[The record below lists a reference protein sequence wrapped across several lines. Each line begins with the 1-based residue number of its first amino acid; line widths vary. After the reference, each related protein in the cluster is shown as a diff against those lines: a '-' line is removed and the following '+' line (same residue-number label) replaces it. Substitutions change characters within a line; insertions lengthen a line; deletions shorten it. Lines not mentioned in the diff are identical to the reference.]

1 MGTAVTNI
9 RKVAL
14 TVLSGVTTS
23 RVADGPGDPRDERRP
38 RALGFRRRS
47 GRPEPATPRL
57 ATTALLVTLV
67 LFGGCGVGT
76 VGATGFAFATIMRDL
91 PRAADL
97 SAKPMSQVTRL
108 YDRTG
113 TQLIYEFYDER
124 RIFVPI
130 TEVAPV
136 MVKAT
141 LAAEDVNFYA
151 HPGFDVRGIAR
162 AILNDLMRRR
172 SGGGGTVG
180 GSTITQ
186 QIVKRVL
193 LTDEQTY
200 TRKLRELVLAVQ
212 VERIYSKD
220 EVLELYLN
228 QVFYGNQSYGIEA
241 AAQSYFGKRASD
253 LDLAEASILAGLV
266 QAPSEY
272 DPARNPRAALARQD
286 EVLDVMVRHG
296 LATQLEADAARTE
309 AGRFEYQRLQSRII
323 VPHFS
328 FFAREQLVRR
338 VDPEALRQGLRV
350 VTTIDLGMQDTAQ
363 GIVTR
368 RVEALRRQ
376 QVNNGAL
383 VAIDPRT
390 GEILAMVGSADFE
403 DPKIDG
409 QVNVATS
416 LRQPGSSF
424 KPIAWAALFASRKF
438 VPSSTVLDEELIRP
452 DPGSP
457 TGKYQPT
464 NYDGKFH
471 GTVSLRSALANSYNI
486 PAILVQE
493 TIGTKEL
500 VRVARA
506 LGVTTPLPEVQSL
519 VLGAGTV
526 RLLDMT
532 GAYATLANNGSR
544 RDPTPFLQIT
554 DASGRVLYDSSTAP
568 ATEAIPADA
577 AYMVTSILSDNRA
590 RYPLFGT
597 VLDLSGGRLAAVKT
611 GTTND
616 YKDSLTIGY
625 VPSLAVGAWVGNTDA
640 RPMLQ
645 VAGSLGA
652 GSIWKEAMDSF
663 LKGRPNQTF
672 PQPSGV
678 IRANVC
684 GATDLAFAGAPAP
697 QCGIAGAGP
706 VRTPKPTPAL
716 PPS

>member
-1 MGTAVTNI
+1 MTIMRASEAV
-9 RKVAL
+9 
-14 TVLSGVTTS
+14 SE
-23 RVADGPGDPRDERRP
+23 PREDRRA
-38 RALGFRRRS
+38 RALGIRRRV
-47 GRPEPATPRL
+47 GRPHPALPRF
-57 ATTALLVTLV
+57 ATLV
-67 LFGGCGVGT
+67 LIVSVFLFGGCGLGT
-76 VGATGFAFATIMRDL
+76 IGATTFTYATVMRDL

-97 SAKPMSQVTRL
+97 SARPLSQVTRL

-124 RIFVPI
+124 RIFVPV
-130 TEVAPV
+130 TEVAPI
-136 MVKAT
+136 MRKAT
-141 LAAEDVNFYA
+141 LAAEDVNFYT
-151 HPGFDVRGIAR
+151 HPGFDVRGLAR
-162 AILNDLMRRR
+162 AIINDLVRRR
-172 SGGGGTVG
+172 TGGGGAVG

-193 LTDEQTY
+193 LSDEQTY
-200 TRKLRELVLAVQ
+200 IRKLRELILAVQ

-241 AAQSYFGKRASD
+241 AALSYFGKHASE
-253 LDLAEASILAGLV
+253 LDLAESTILAGLV

-286 EVLDVMVRHG
+286 EVLDVMVRYG
-296 LATQLEADAARTE
+296 MVTRSEADAARAE
-309 AGRFEYQRLQSRII
+309 AEGFEYQRLQSRIS

-328 FFAREQLVRR
+328 FFAREELVRR
-338 VDPEALRQGLRV
+338 IDPEALRQGLRV
-350 VTTIDLGMQDTAQ
+350 ITTIDLGMQDTAQ

-368 RVEALRRQ
+368 RVENLRRQ

-383 VAIDPRT
+383 VAIAPRT
-390 GEILAMVGSADFE
+390 GEILAMVGSADF
-403 DPKIDG
+403 DDLKIDG

-424 KPIAWAALFASRKF
+424 KPLAWAALFATRKY
-438 VPSSTVLDEELIRP
+438 VPSTTVLDEELIRP

-457 TGKYQPT
+457 SGKYQPM

-471 GTVSLRSALANSYNI
+471 GTVTLRSALANSYNI

-500 VRVARA
+500 MRIAKA
-506 LGVTTPLPEVQSL
+506 LGVGTALPEVQSL

-532 GAYATLANNGSR
+532 GAYATIANGGIR
-544 RDPTPFLQIT
+544 HEPTPFLQIV
-554 DASGRVLYDSSTAP
+554 DGNGRVLFDATTAP
-568 ATEAIPADA
+568 TTEAISPDA

-590 RYPLFGT
+590 RYPMFGT

-652 GSIWKEAMDSF
+652 GTIWKESMEAF
-663 LKGRPNQTF
+663 LKGRPNETF
-672 PQPSGV
+672 AQPPGV
-678 IRANVC
+678 IRADVC
-684 GATDLAFAGAPAP
+684 GATDLAFTATPAP

-706 VRTPKPTPAL
+706 VRTPRPTPIL

>member
-1 MGTAVTNI
+1 MRTQHAHGA
-9 RKVAL
+9 
-14 TVLSGVTTS
+14 
-23 RVADGPGDPRDERRP
+23 RVESHDEHRP
-38 RALGFRRRS
+38 RALGIRRRTARQ
-47 GRPEPATPRL
+47 GPNPPRFAAL
-57 ATTALLVTLV
+57 AVVASLL

-76 VGATGFAFATIMRDL
+76 VGGAGFAYATIMRDL

-97 SAKPMSQVTRL
+97 SARPMSQVTRL
-108 YDRTG
+108 YDRSG

-130 TEVAPV
+130 ADVSPV
-136 MVKAT
+136 MIKAT
-141 LAAEDVNFYA
+141 LAAEDVNFYD
-151 HPGFDVRGIAR
+151 HPGFDIRGIAR
-162 AILNDLMRRR
+162 AVVNDLVRRR
-172 SGGGGTVG
+172 TGGGGAVG

-200 TRKLRELVLAVQ
+200 SRKLRELILAVQ

-228 QVFYGNQSYGIEA
+228 QVFYGNQSYGVEA
-241 AAQSYFGKRASD
+241 AALSYFGKHANE
-253 LDLAEASILAGLV
+253 LDLAEATILAGLV

-272 DPARNPRAALARQD
+272 DPARNPSAALARQD
-286 EVLDVMVRHG
+286 EVLEVMVRHG
-296 LATQLEADAARTE
+296 LATRSEADDARTE
-309 AGRFEYQRLQSRII
+309 AERFEYQRLQSRIV

-328 FFAREQLVRR
+328 FFAREQLLRLI
-338 VDPEALRQGLRV
+338 DPEVLRQGLRV
-350 VTTIDLGMQDTAQ
+350 ITTIDLSMQDMAQ
-363 GIVTR
+363 GIVSR
-368 RVEALRRQ
+368 RVETLRKQ

-383 VAIDPRT
+383 VAVNPRT
-390 GEILAMVGSADFE
+390 GEILAMVGSADFD

-409 QVNVATS
+409 QVNVATA

-424 KPIAWAALFASRKF
+424 KPLAWAALFATRKY
-438 VPSSTVLDEELIRP
+438 VPSTTVLDEELTRP
-452 DPGSP
+452 DLGSP
-457 TGKYQPT
+457 SGKYQPM

-471 GTVSLRSALANSYNI
+471 GTVTLRSALANSYNI

-500 VRVARA
+500 VRVAKA
-506 LGVTTPLPEVQSL
+506 LGVGTALPEVQSL

-532 GAYATLANNGSR
+532 GAYATIANGGVR
-544 RDPTPFLQIT
+544 REPTPFLQIV
-554 DASGRVLYDSSTAP
+554 DSGGRILYDA
-568 ATEAIPADA
+568 ATTQGAEAIPSDA
-577 AYMVTSILSDNRA
+577 AFMVTSILSDNRA
-590 RYPLFGT
+590 RYPMFGT
-597 VLDLSGGRLAAVKT
+597 VLDLPGGRVAAVKT

-652 GSIWKEAMDSF
+652 GTIWKEAMDAF
-663 LKGRPNQTF
+663 LKGRPNEQF
-672 PQPSGV
+672 VQPSGV
-678 IRANVC
+678 VRANVC
-684 GATDLAFAGAPAP
+684 GATDLAFSASPAP

-706 VRTPKPTPAL
+706 VRTPRPTPVL

>member
-1 MGTAVTNI
+1 MNTVRGNEDPS
-9 RKVAL
+9 KV
-14 TVLSGVTTS
+14 GH
-23 RVADGPGDPRDERRP
+23 ERRS
-38 RALGFRRRS
+38 RALAVRRRTV
-47 GRPEPATPRL
+47 RPDPSPPRFATI
-57 ATTALLVTLV
+57 ALLASLL
-67 LFGGCGVGT
+67 LFAGCGAGT
-76 VGATGFAFATIMRDL
+76 VGATSFAYATIMRDL
-91 PRAADL
+91 PRASDL
-97 SAKPMSQVTRL
+97 SARPMSQVTRL

-113 TQLIYEFYDER
+113 TQLLYEFYDER
-124 RIFVPI
+124 RIFVPLA
-130 TEVAPV
+130 EVAPV
-136 MVKAT
+136 MRKAT
-141 LAAEDVNFYA
+141 LAAEDVNFYE

-162 AILNDLMRRR
+162 AIINDLMRRR
-172 SGGGGTVG
+172 SGGGGAVG

-193 LTDEQTY
+193 LSDEQTY

-212 VERIYSKD
+212 VERIYSKE

-241 AAQSYFGKRASD
+241 AALSYFGKHASE
-253 LDLAEASILAGLV
+253 LTLAEATILAGLV

-272 DPARNPRAALARQD
+272 DPAHNPRAALARQD

-296 LATQLEADAARTE
+296 MATRAEADAARAE
-309 AGRFEYQRLQSRII
+309 AERFEYQRLQSRIM

-328 FFAREQLVRR
+328 FFAREELARR

-350 VTTIDLGMQDTAQ
+350 ITTIDLGMQDTAQ
-363 GIVTR
+363 GIVAR
-368 RVEALRRQ
+368 RVEALRKQ

-390 GEILAMVGSADFE
+390 GEILAMVGSADWG
-403 DPKIDG
+403 DPAIDG
-409 QVNVATS
+409 QVNVATA

-424 KPIAWAALFASRKF
+424 KPLAWAGLFATGKY
-438 VPSSTVLDEELIRP
+438 VPSTTVLDEELTRP

-457 TGKYQPT
+457 SGVYHPM

-471 GTVSLRSALANSYNI
+471 GTVTLRSALANSYNI
-486 PAILVQE
+486 PAVLVQE

-500 VRVARA
+500 VRIAHA
-506 LGVTTPLPEVQSL
+506 LGVGTALPEVQSL

-532 GAYATLANNGSR
+532 GAYATLANGGLR
-544 RDPTPFLQIT
+544 REPTPFLQIT
-554 DASGRVLYDSSTAP
+554 DSSGRVLYDAAAAASAQT
-568 ATEAIPADA
+568 TEEVSPEA

-590 RYPLFGT
+590 RYPMFGT
-597 VLDLSGGRLAAVKT
+597 VLDLSGGRLGAVKT

-616 YKDSLTIGY
+616 YRDSLTIGY
-625 VPSLAVGAWVGNTDA
+625 VPSLVVGAWVGNTDA
-640 RPMLQ
+640 RPMQQ

-652 GSIWKEAMDSF
+652 GTIWKESMEAF
-663 LKGRPNQTF
+663 LKGHPNEPF

-678 IRANVC
+678 VRANVC
-684 GATDLAFAGAPAP
+684 GASDFAFAKLPPP

-706 VRTPKPTPAL
+706 VRTPRPTPIL

>member
-1 MGTAVTNI
+1 
-9 RKVAL
+9 
-14 TVLSGVTTS
+14 
-23 RVADGPGDPRDERRP
+23 
-38 RALGFRRRS
+38 
-47 GRPEPATPRL
+47 
-57 ATTALLVTLV
+57 
-67 LFGGCGVGT
+67 
-76 VGATGFAFATIMRDL
+76 
-91 PRAADL
+91 
-97 SAKPMSQVTRL
+97 MSQVTRL
-108 YDRTG
+108 YDRSG
-113 TQLIYEFYDER
+113 TQLLYEFYDER
-124 RIFVPI
+124 RIFVRLSD
-130 TEVAPV
+130 VAPV
-136 MVKAT
+136 MIKAT

-151 HPGFDVRGIAR
+151 HPGFDIRGIAR
-162 AILNDLMRRR
+162 AILNDFTRRR
-172 SGGGGTVG
+172 AGGGGAGGAVG

-200 TRKLRELVLAVQ
+200 ARKLRELVLAIQ

-241 AAQSYFGKRASD
+241 AALSYFGKHASD
-253 LDLAEASILAGLV
+253 LGLAEATILAGLV

-272 DPARNPRAALARQD
+272 DPARNPRAALARQE
-286 EVLDVMVRHG
+286 EVLNVMVRHG
-296 LATQLEADAARTE
+296 LATRIESTAARAE
-309 AGRFEYQRLQSRII
+309 AERFDYQRLQTRIV

-328 FFAREQLVRR
+328 FFARDQLVRR
-338 VDPEALRQGLRV
+338 IDPEALRRGLRV
-350 VTTIDLGMQDTAQ
+350 ITTIDLGMQDTAQ
-363 GIVTR
+363 GIVAR
-368 RVEALRRQ
+368 RVENLRKQ

-383 VAIDPRT
+383 VAVDPRT

-424 KPIAWAALFASRKF
+424 KPLAWAALFATRKY
-438 VPSSTVLDEELIRP
+438 VPSTTVLDEELTRP

-457 TGKYQPT
+457 SGKYQPR

-471 GTVSLRSALANSYNI
+471 GTVTLRSALANSYNI

-493 TIGTKEL
+493 TVGTKEL
-500 VRVARA
+500 VRVAKA
-506 LGVTTPLPEVQSL
+506 LGVSTSLPEVQSL

-526 RLLDMT
+526 RLLDMS
-532 GAYATLANNGSR
+532 GAYATIANGGVR
-544 RDPTPFLQIT
+544 REPTPFLQIT
-554 DASGRVLYDSSTAP
+554 DSNGRVLYDATNAP
-568 ATEAIPADA
+568 VAEAITPDA

-590 RYPLFGT
+590 RYPMFGT
-597 VLDLSGGRLAAVKT
+597 VLDLSGGRVAAVKT
-611 GTTND
+611 GTTSD

-625 VPSLAVGAWVGNTDA
+625 VPSLVIGAWVGNSDA

-652 GSIWKEAMDSF
+652 GTIWKEAMEAF
-663 LKGRPNQTF
+663 LKGRPNEPFT
-672 PQPSGV
+672 QPASV

-684 GATDLAFAGAPAP
+684 GATDLAFATSPAP

-706 VRTPKPTPAL
+706 VRTPRPTPVL